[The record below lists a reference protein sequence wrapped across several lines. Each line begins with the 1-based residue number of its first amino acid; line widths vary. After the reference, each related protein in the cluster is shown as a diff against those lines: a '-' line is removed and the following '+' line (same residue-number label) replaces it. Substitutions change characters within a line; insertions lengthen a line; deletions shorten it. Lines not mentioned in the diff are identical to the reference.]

1 MLAPDQKN
9 HHAYHPDYCWDI
21 IIFYIDYVGGWIDM
35 IYWIMGKVQLGKG
48 LGKPQL
54 EEIVAFL
61 QSITGVIPEDALTIP
76 LIPSME

>member
-1 MLAPDQKN
+1 
-9 HHAYHPDYCWDI
+9 
-21 IIFYIDYVGGWIDM
+21 
-35 IYWIMGKVQLGKG
+35 MGKVQLGKG

>member
-1 MLAPDQKN
+1 
-9 HHAYHPDYCWDI
+9 
-21 IIFYIDYVGGWIDM
+21 M
-35 IYWIMGKVQLGKG
+35 IYWIMGKFQLGKD

-61 QSITGVIPEDALTIP
+61 PSVTGGIPEDALTIP